1 MCITYHI
8 YFLIFKGK
16 KNSLFYG
23 KISMSFPSF
32 VLIKVF
38 IIINNYLLV
47 QSLTPTNDKY
57 LKDKKKKLII
67 YIICI
72 MNTLL
77 NIIYWSVAPSKS

>member
-16 KNSLFYG
+16 KKSLFYG

-32 VLIKVF
+32 VPIKVF

-57 LKDKKKKLII
+57 LKYMIRKKINNI
-67 YIICI
+67 YYLYHEY
-72 MNTLL
+72 T
-77 NIIYWSVAPSKS
+77 S